1 MSNPARKS
9 NRPSKRLLV
18 AIKAAKAEVR
28 TWEPWQRSYDPH
40 KEKDDE

>member
-1 MSNPARKS
+1 MSNPARKG
-9 NRPSKRLLV
+9 NEISKRLLS

-28 TWEPWQRSYDPH
+28 RWEPWQRSYDPH